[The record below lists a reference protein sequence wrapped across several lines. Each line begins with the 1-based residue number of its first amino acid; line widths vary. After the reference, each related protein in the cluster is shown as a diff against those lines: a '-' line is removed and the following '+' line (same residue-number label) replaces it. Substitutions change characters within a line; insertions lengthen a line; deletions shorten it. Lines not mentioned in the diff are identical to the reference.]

1 MRYVKPFEEFI
12 KDKIIKKVTAD
23 KERARSLILESERK
37 LNSLNENVEK
47 IGVKDAN
54 ANDYAE
60 YCYDIIMFLIRARLY
75 SEGYT
80 SRGLGAHEAE
90 VSFAR
95 YMGFN
100 EKDILFLDQLRYFRN
115 GILYYGKRL
124 DKEYAEKVL
133 EFTFKNYVKLRTGN
147 I

>member
-60 YCYDIIMFLIRARLY
+60 YCYDI
-75 SEGYT
+75 
-80 SRGLGAHEAE
+80 
-90 VSFAR
+90 
-95 YMGFN
+95 
-100 EKDILFLDQLRYFRN
+100 
-115 GILYYGKRL
+115 
-124 DKEYAEKVL
+124 
-133 EFTFKNYVKLRTGN
+133 
-147 I
+147 